1 MGFLTDLKTS
11 HNMMRG
17 AVDDM
22 WNNNILNLPNKM
34 LFDEIGEEAT
44 QLKDLVVEGNER
56 ALEDD
61 KLYEQGDISF
71 PRLAYRHAGR
81 TGELAGGVVSGAL
94 DLITPDVVTDAL
106 VSGMEYVMEQGMD
119 TEYGK
124 DAIEWLQAN
133 PEAAKDIM
141 AGAGIAEFGI
151 PKALLAPIKR
161 AISAAPNYIPSYYA
175 PEVKTLKEKPAS
187 YEDLSKQLLKYKV
200 KGVST
205 PLEAFKLAQTMVG
218 AGQWAE
224 KGVKGGIRSI
234 IDPEARALY
243 DKHGINKASQQIV
256 KDEMAAHKKAKD
268 RGDTSAAKRH
278 KEKAIAQISYNK
290 YITAQSKHGGK
301 IAKVMDN
308 VLNAVSYG
316 GMQPLSKA
324 NYVKSASK
332 QKYTQSLQGRNG
344 KEVIKPLVTSEAD
357 LSYAYDAAIKIWG
370 MPDTKANKL
379 VVKRNTGMGGGHQGD
394 MSGTKNPTNSFL
406 RSLYDNKEAPTPQEI
421 FAHLNEVVDFK
432 VNKAGD
438 KIPVTRAQQKNIRIV
453 SKDLAD
459 IEKNGL
465 WLSSSQVGSGIVE
478 GGINTLTKVLPNQR
492 SMTIMSDVHDFLE
505 KVPVLGKVLGKA
517 LPVQEFTMTPPV
529 YTDLRPKKIKVRQA
543 KNRGSRQ
550 EISSMDEGQSGS
562 VSDQDIEDYMSASAS
577 KAGIAAQVGLKM
589 PAEAIHLGTS
599 LHDYGT
605 ETE

>member
-17 AVDDM
+17 AVSDL
-22 WNNNILNLPNKM
+22 WNNPVNALNTT
-34 LFDEIGEEAT
+34 LFDEVVEEGT
-44 QLKDLVVEGNER
+44 QLKDLVVEGNKR

-61 KLYEQGDISF
+61 RLYEQGDISL
-71 PRLAYRHAGR
+71 PHLAYRHTGR
-81 TGELAGGVVSGAL
+81 TGELVGGVVSGAL
-94 DLITPDVVTDAL
+94 DLVTPDIVTDAL

-119 TEYGK
+119 TDTGK
-124 DAIEWLQAN
+124 EAIAWLQAN
-133 PEAAKDIM
+133 PENAKDIM

-175 PEVKTLKEKPAS
+175 PEVKTLKDQPAS

-205 PLEAFKLAQTMVG
+205 PLEAFKLAQSMVG
-218 AGQWAE
+218 VGQWAE
-224 KGVKGGIRSI
+224 KGVKGGIQSI

-243 DKHGINKASQQIV
+243 DKHGINKASQQVV
-256 KDEMAAHKKAKD
+256 KDEMTLHKKAKD
-268 RGDTSAAKRH
+268 KGDVSGAKRH
-278 KEKAIAQISYNK
+278 KEKAIAQINYNK
-290 YITAQSKHGGK
+290 YITAQSKHSGK
-301 IAKVMDN
+301 IAKAMDN

-316 GMQPLSKA
+316 GMQPLTKA
-324 NYVKSASK
+324 NYIKSASK

-344 KEVIKPLVTSEAD
+344 KEVSKPLVTSEAD
-357 LSYAYDAAIKIWG
+357 LSYAYDAAIKMWG
-370 MPDTKANKL
+370 MPDSKANKL

-394 MSGTKNPTNSFL
+394 MSGTKNVTNSFL
-406 RSLYDNKEAPTPQEI
+406 RSMYANKDASTPQEI
-421 FAHLNEVVDFK
+421 FAHLSEVVDFK
-432 VNKAGD
+432 VSKSGE
-438 KIPVTRAQQKNIRIV
+438 KTPITRAQQKNIKIV
-453 SKDLAD
+453 STDLAD

-478 GGINTLTKVLPNQR
+478 GGINTITKVLPNQR
-492 SMTIMSDVHDFLE
+492 SMTVMSDVHDFLE

-517 LPVQEFTMTPPV
+517 LPVEEFTMTPPV
-529 YTDLRPKKIKVRQA
+529 YTDLRPKKTKVRQA

-562 VSDQDIEDYMSASAS
+562 VSDQDIEDYMNASAS
-577 KAGIAAQVGLKM
+577 KAGIAAQVGFKM
-589 PAEAIHLGTS
+589 PVEALHLGTS

-605 ETE
+605 EDE